1 MRSAFTHSERWLAG
15 DSPRRL
21 SFSLLLTAILAGGW
35 VAWLVRARVAVYAV
49 SEQRPIVM
57 FVAIALLGALCAT
70 TNAQKVSM
78 SSTTIKQEVLSLNF
92 ANNGQH
98 VRATVGQQIEITL
111 GTVGPAQYG
120 APLVSSPA
128 IRLESTAF
136 EWPPNP
142 GGRTSVYI
150 FEAAAVGKAQVIIP
164 VLNSLDPDIAK
175 KNTFVAMIQV
185 ERAAGKPR
193 AFRKPDQTNTT
204 AWTPTWTNLVNDVE
218 QTFTPSLPTLTSVEV
233 ELVVANPGPSDEKL
247 TLSLLNAKGE
257 VLAVVSKTVPVQ
269 DCGHVQFFFPNGSWR
284 VLPGQVYS
292 IRLQGGSLFGW
303 KYVVGGYK
311 NGAASFNGKPLLPDR
326 RSTFLFRTFGA
337 EL

>member
-1 MRSAFTHSERWLAG
+1 MRNS
-15 DSPRRL
+15 
-21 SFSLLLTAILAGGW
+21 
-35 VAWLVRARVAVYAV
+35 
-49 SEQRPIVM
+49 RPAVM
-57 FVAIALLGALCAT
+57 FAALVLLGALCADA
-70 TNAQKVSM
+70 NAQNISM
-78 SSTTIKQEVLSLNF
+78 PPTNIKQEVLSLNF
-92 ANNGQH
+92 TNNGQH
-98 VRATVGQQIEITL
+98 VKATVGKQIEITL
-111 GTVGPAQYG
+111 GTLGPAHYG
-120 APLVSSPA
+120 APLVSSTA
-128 IRLESTAF
+128 IRLESTILNC
-136 EWPPNP
+136 PPNP
-142 GGRTSVYI
+142 GGRTYVYI
-150 FEAAAVGKAQVIIP
+150 FEAAAVGKVQVIIP

-193 AFRKPDQTNTT
+193 SFRRPDQTNTT
-204 AWTPTWTNLVNDVE
+204 AWTRTWTNLVNDVE